1 MEGKRG
7 KSAANADS
15 RPMTILDILLAE
27 RRLDDGERQRV
38 LALSAADGRA
48 PDQVLLDLGL
58 VTPLERAA
66 ALARHHGVPLLR
78 GDDLA
83 DDLPDSAGLSPHW
96 LLSHRLLP
104 VGLDDSGLLL
114 AAVDPVAADVLD
126 AVELTLG
133 QQPRLCFMP
142 QPEWEAAFQARHGG
156 GASALDRILD
166 DAAADQ
172 ALEEA
177 ALDRL
182 KDQASEAP
190 VVRLVA
196 HLIDEAVKARA
207 SDIHIEP
214 FADALVLRYR
224 IDGVL
229 QNRPPPPPSLTRAL
243 VSRIKILAGLDIA
256 ERRLPQDGRV
266 RHRMGGRLVDL
277 RVSTLPTVHGESV
290 VIRVLDGSVGAME
303 LSGLGLDAADEA
315 ALRRMMAS
323 PHGLVLVTGPTGS
336 GKTTTLYAAL
346 RLIDAATRK
355 VLTVED
361 PVEYQMARVNQVQ
374 VHPAIGLGFATVLR
388 SMLRQNP
395 DVILVGETRDTETA
409 DIAVQA
415 ALTGHLVLTTLH
427 TNSAAGAVTR
437 LLEMGVEPFLIAS
450 TLRGVVGQR
459 LVRLLCPRCKAPE
472 PADAAALSALRDA
485 GLLAPGAAA
494 PLLLGPVGCPHCGG
508 TGYAGRVGIFEM
520 LRLDEGL
527 RRLVVERAS
536 TGALEVAAR
545 AAGMRSMRQ
554 HGLSRVLAG
563 LTSFAEVAR
572 VTEMGD

>member
-1 MEGKRG
+1 
-7 KSAANADS
+7 
-15 RPMTILDILLAE
+15 MTILDILA
-27 RRLDDGERQRV
+27 RQRGLGDADLRRASSLAAGEGRPVDLV
-38 LALSAADGRA
+38 L
-48 PDQVLLDLGL
+48 VEMGL
-58 VTPLERAA
+58 VTPLDRAA
-66 ALARHHGVPLLR
+66 ALARLSGAPLLR
-78 GDDLA
+78 LEDLDEPPA
-83 DDLPDSAGLSPHW
+83 DLPTLSPVW
-96 LLSHRLLP
+96 LRQHRLLP
-104 VGLDDSGLLL
+104 LARVEGAVLL
-114 AAVDPVAADVLD
+114 AAADPVADEVLTT
-126 AVELTLG
+126 ASLALAAPV
-133 QQPRLCFMP
+133 RLAFLP
-142 QPEWEAAFQARHGG
+142 APEWEQAFDRFQGG
-156 GASALDRILD
+156 GRSALDRIVD
-166 DAAADQ
+166 DVAGDGPAD
-172 ALEEA
+172 EE

-196 HLIDEAVKARA
+196 HIIDEAVKARA

-214 FADALVLRYR
+214 FADALILRYR

-229 QNRPPPPPSLTRAL
+229 QARPQPPLSLARAII
-243 VSRIKILAGLDIA
+243 SRIKILAGLDIA

-266 RHRMGGRLVDL
+266 RHRTGSRAIDL

-290 VIRVLDGSVGAME
+290 VIRLLDGSVGGLE
-303 LSGLGLDAADEA
+303 LPALGLSAPDET

-346 RLIDAATRK
+346 RLIDADMRK

-374 VHPAIGLGFATVLR
+374 VHPAIGLDFASVLR

-437 LLEMGVEPFLIAS
+437 LMEMGVEPFLLAS
-450 TLRGVVGQR
+450 TIRGVVGQR
-459 LVRLLCPRCKAPE
+459 LVRVLCPHCKVRE
-472 PADAAALSALRDA
+472 PADAACVAALREA
-485 GLLAPGAAA
+485 GLLVPGAPV
-494 PLLLGPVGCPHCGG
+494 PLLMGPVGCDHCGG
-508 TGYAGRVGIFEM
+508 TGYQGRAGIFE
-520 LRLDEGL
+520 LFRLDEPM
-527 RRLVVERAS
+527 RRLVIERAP
-536 TGALEVAAR
+536 TGALAAAAQ

-554 HGLSRVLAG
+554 DGLARMLAG

-572 VTEMGD
+572 VTEIGD